1 MSNYGGFPKYVSAAK
16 KRENAQKNIE
26 ELKKKNPNITPVT
39 IDGKKIAN
47 TWWGEAWNKNLE
59 SYSDYSSRI
68 VRGRSYVRRGAVLDL
83 EISKGNITAIVQGS
97 STKPY
102 KIEIN
107 IEPLS
112 KKVWENIIKD
122 CAGKIS
128 SLQELIEGK
137 FPKALSELFTAKG
150 KGLFPSPKEI
160 KLKCSCPDA
169 VNMCKHVASALY
181 GVGVRLDDN
190 PTLFFEL
197 RNINID
203 DLISL
208 AVSKESTKL
217 LEKSKIKSSRIIQE
231 EDVSEMFGIQMEMGT
246 DMESEKKV

>member
-1 MSNYGGFPKYVSAAK
+1 MTYSGKFPKYVSAAE
-16 KRENAQKNIE
+16 KREKAQKSIE
-26 ELKKKNPNITPVT
+26 ELKKKNPNILPV
-39 IDGKKIAN
+39 ILEGKKIAN

-68 VRGRSYVRRGAVLDL
+68 VRGRSYVRSGAVLDL
-83 EISKGNITAIVQGS
+83 EISKGNITSVVQGS

-112 KKVWENIIKD
+112 KELWETIIKD
-122 CAGKIS
+122 CAGKIA

-137 FPKALSELFTAKG
+137 FPKVLSELFTAQG

-160 KLKCSCPDA
+160 KFKCSCPDA
-169 VNMCKHVASALY
+169 ANMCKHVASALY
-181 GVGVRLDDN
+181 GVGARLDVN
-190 PTLFFEL
+190 PVLFFEL

-203 DLISL
+203 ELISI
-208 AVSKESTKL
+208 AVSKESSKL
-217 LEKSKIKSSRIIQE
+217 LEKSKVRSSRVIE
-231 EDVSEMFGIQMEMGT
+231 KEDVSEMFGIQMEMGT
-246 DMESEKKV
+246 ETDIEKKQ